1 MDTIEAG
8 LFLEAVVLVAA
19 PLLPEAVAIAALVV
33 VGLFAFLRGV
43 IGGG

>member
-8 LFLEAVVLVAA
+8 RFLEAVVLVAA
-19 PLLPEAVAIAALVV
+19 PLPEPVAIAALVV

>member
-8 LFLEAVVLVAA
+8 RFLEAVVLVAA
-19 PLLPEAVAIAALVV
+19 PPLPEAVAIAALV

>member
-8 LFLEAVVLVAA
+8 RFLEAVVLVAA
-19 PLLPEAVAIAALVV
+19 PLLEAVAIAALVV

>member
-8 LFLEAVVLVAA
+8 RFLEAVVLVVA
-19 PLLPEAVAIAALVV
+19 PLPEAVAIAALVV